1 MSERMEMSTALISFG
16 AEVRILE
23 SGSVLLNGSVPW
35 VAVRKPDV
43 PIVQRPGEMDAP
55 GFCYDT
61 AGEIQLVS
69 AAQSG
74 DQRAFAELCQRYIP
88 SLKRRIRRIVGN
100 REDAEDILQ
109 DTLLSAYEHLAGFRA
124 KSTFKTWMMTIA
136 INNSLMLMR
145 KRRNHPETGL
155 TYVTTDG
162 KEAEIPEAS
171 DPLPNPEEAYAKQQ
185 TSQRVAQAVKMLRPG
200 FRQVVEWYHQDQVRL
215 VDAAKAIG
223 ITASAA
229 KSRLMRARNALRR
242 HLKNDTTLNLDR

>member
-1 MSERMEMSTALISFG
+1 
-16 AEVRILE
+16 
-23 SGSVLLNGSVPW
+23 
-35 VAVRKPDV
+35 
-43 PIVQRPGEMDAP
+43 
-55 GFCYDT
+55 
-61 AGEIQLVS
+61 
-69 AAQSG
+69 
-74 DQRAFAELCQRYIP
+74 
-88 SLKRRIRRIVGN
+88 
-100 REDAEDILQ
+100 
-109 DTLLSAYEHLAGFRA
+109 
-124 KSTFKTWMMTIA
+124 MMTIA